1 MLGFVDKKGFPNQLV
16 SDPKPHL
23 LSRSDHRRSAARL
36 RLIP

>member
-1 MLGFVDKKGFPNQLV
+1 V
-16 SDPKPHL
+16 SDSKPHF

>member
-1 MLGFVDKKGFPNQLV
+1 V
-16 SDPKPHL
+16 SDSKPHL